1 MLDSPPMTG
10 IPMGTEIPTAPQP
23 VRFRR
28 PRRLRRRTAALLI
41 AGGISVLLTFNLGRQ
56 VMTNWTIGQEQT
68 ATEAKVAAAEA
79 ANAELQRYLDYLN
92 SDAYVDA
99 AARVLRPVGNAGE
112 QLLIIPD
119 GAQVHPADIGRNAPA
134 VDPPLIEQWLDLFFG
149 P

>member
-10 IPMGTEIPTAPQP
+10 IPMGTEIPTAPRP

-41 AGGISVLLTFNLGRQ
+41 AGGVSVLLAFNLGRQ
-56 VMTNWTIGQEQT
+56 VVTNWTVAQEQA
-68 ATEAKVAAAEA
+68 ATEARVVAAEA

-92 SDAYVDA
+92 SDAYTDA
-99 AARVLRPVGNAGE
+99 AARVLRPVGNSGE
-112 QLLIIPD
+112 QLLIIPK
-119 GAQVHPADIGRNAPA
+119 GAEVAPVTIGGNAPTT
-134 VDPPLIEQWLDLFFG
+134 DPPLIEQWLDLFFG